1 MTEIRK
7 NEFMDMLEMND
18 LLFVEQEHFIHSNI
32 PEIGKITYYPK
43 SDKLQIC
50 KTNKWELSGFN
61 FIKTHLK
68 KITENLYTE
77 DQLIEYSDYVWKHCS
92 QNRNVAAKTPKEY
105 FNQK

>member
-18 LLFVEQEHFIHSNI
+18 LLFVEHEHFIHSNI

-43 SDKLQIC
+43 SDKLQIH
-50 KTNKWELSGFN
+50 KTNKWELGGFN

-77 DQLIEYSDYVWKHCS
+77 DQLIKYSNYVLENSKLEF
-92 QNRNVAAKTPKEY
+92 PKPTLLPKD
-105 FNQK
+105 FFKNN

>member
-18 LLFVEQEHFIHSNI
+18 LLFVEHEHFIHSNI
-32 PEIGKITYYPK
+32 PKIGKITYYPK

-50 KTNKWELSGFN
+50 KTNKWELSGFV
-61 FIKTHLK
+61 FIKKHLK

-77 DQLIEYSDYVWKHCS
+77 NQLIQYSNYVSENSKLEF
-92 QNRNVAAKTPKEY
+92 PKPILLPKDF